1 MEIYRVVFETVI
13 QSHLAQYCNADPT
26 FYKNVTQTV
35 PNSQIPDE
43 SWYEV
48 KGHETDSPWQ
58 QYNQLKKWDRAD
70 EQFVR
75 NIRLQKLVSA
85 PSWEEIPDPHAG
97 S

>member
-1 MEIYRVVFETVI
+1 MDIYRVLFETVS
-13 QSHLAQYCNADPT
+13 QSALYKYCNANPT

-43 SWYEV
+43 DWYEV
-48 KGHETDSPWQ
+48 KGHETDNPWQ

-75 NIRLQKLVSA
+75 NIRLEKLVSE
-85 PSWEEIPDPHAG
+85 PRWEEIT
-97 S
+97 